1 MDPRNSIASKV
12 LFGRNRMP
20 APEHGESMMDA
31 LERRDREYDLAE
43 LQYKQLVK
51 NPILQKVPGAAIA
64 AAAKPSG
71 FIDAI
76 LGGNIPKATKKIHL
90 GLSNPGVMSNFGRI
104 SPITKEETEATMDA
118 LQNNLYKTSSLIRWY
133 SKTAAEKK
141 KIVDKLKGGLGDNK
155 PDSAFIKKELKKGVK
170 HETEHT
176 GSKSIAKEIAKDHL
190 AERND
195 YYSALEK
202 AKIGSLLNILK

>member
-1 MDPRNSIASKV
+1 
-12 LFGRNRMP
+12 MP